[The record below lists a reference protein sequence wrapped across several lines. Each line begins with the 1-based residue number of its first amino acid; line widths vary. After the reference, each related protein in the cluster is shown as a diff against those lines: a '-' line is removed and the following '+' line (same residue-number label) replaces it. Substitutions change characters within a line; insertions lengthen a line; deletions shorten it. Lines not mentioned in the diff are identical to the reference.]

1 MEGVSHDDSSKFSLS
16 ERELWDLVSGPN
28 LDKTPDYREYEKMHG
43 YNLNNRL
50 RRFLIDIT

>member
-1 MEGVSHDDSSKFSLS
+1 MEGVSHDDSFKFSLS